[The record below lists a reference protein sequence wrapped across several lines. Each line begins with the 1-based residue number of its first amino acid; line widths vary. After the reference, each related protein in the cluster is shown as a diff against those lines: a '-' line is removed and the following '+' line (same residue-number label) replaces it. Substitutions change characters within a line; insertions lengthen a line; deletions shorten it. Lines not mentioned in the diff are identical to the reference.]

1 MQEVK
6 TLLFHSRAVP
16 VPGSGLRADQ
26 RRVPSLQIAENM
38 AFILLA
44 FTPDPLNQ
52 SEARHQAFRPR
63 PCSAFPPDGRIF
75 RGKKPALHRNPSGE
89 PGNAAIGTLPH
100 GRKCFFRSSPV
111 MPASLILSSGQP
123 EAGMS
128 PPGSALR
135 PCPFLPDRKAMISG
149 PQAAGRYGA
158 DVTWITLP
166 GKRQMNPAVL
176 PAEVLILGV
185 WGSTGQRGDSSRT

>member
-1 MQEVK
+1 VHSLLTAGFFAVKSPLFTGTRQESRV
-6 TLLFHSRAVP
+6 TL
-16 VPGSGLRADQ
+16 
-26 RRVPSLQIAENM
+26 PS
-38 AFILLA
+38 
-44 FTPDPLNQ
+44 
-52 SEARHQAFRPR
+52 
-63 PCSAFPPDGRIF
+63 
-75 RGKKPALHRNPSGE
+75 
-89 PGNAAIGTLPH
+89 GTLPH
-100 GRKCFFRSSPV
+100 GWKCFFRSSPV